1 MNLSCYASWQ
11 LEADGF
17 WSLLNAKKLWESTQ
31 IIFLK
36 HQSFHQKE
44 AIKANI
50 YSAGKLRSAIYIGEV
65 QKRCRALYTTW
76 IWKRLPLLYW
86 QATLT
91 FGGLSTTAAFSCS
104 FLSSSNNIGPG
115 KTANFE
121 YSAWLSQRTTRSRWK
136 KTWKH
141 SFTTWGKSH
150 HHHNTFNTSLTLRG
164 HKKSSTEIEGS
175 I

>member
-1 MNLSCYASWQ
+1 MQ
-11 LEADGF
+11 LESEPILF
-17 WSLLNAKKLWESTQ
+17 CFVETRSRWVLKSLKCKKVMRLYP
-31 IIFLK
+31 IFFK

-150 HHHNTFNTSLTLRG
+150 HHHQTFNTLRVVMRF
-164 HKKSSTEIEGS
+164 
-175 I
+175 